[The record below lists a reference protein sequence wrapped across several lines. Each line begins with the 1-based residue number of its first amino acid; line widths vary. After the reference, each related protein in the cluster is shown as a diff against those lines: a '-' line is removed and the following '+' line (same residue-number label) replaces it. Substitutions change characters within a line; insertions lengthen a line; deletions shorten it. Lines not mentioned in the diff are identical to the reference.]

1 MAWVDALALRKD
13 EKVVDSWIGF
23 REIIGATFDVTIEE
37 EKKHRRRVTVKER
50 KEGLLVLTTQRLLF
64 LEGMEPDNK
73 QLGESVKL
81 SLIDI
86 DTEKVWFERAPLKPL
101 DDVPGYDTHIFRLK
115 RVGKRKDF
123 NKFKKL
129 LEEYIKK
136 RNEQLAKEAQK
147 VVKFRIN

>member
-23 REIIGATFDVTIEE
+23 REIIGGTFDVTIEE
-37 EKKHRRRVTVKER
+37 EKKHRKRVTVKER

-101 DDVPGYDTHIFRLK
+101 DDAPGYDTHIFRLK
-115 RVGKRKDF
+115 RVGKRKEF

-136 RNEQLAKEAQK
+136 RNEQLAKETQK
-147 VVKFRIN
+147 VVKFKIS

>member
-23 REIIGATFDVTIEE
+23 REIIGSTFDVTIEE
-37 EKKHRRRVTVKER
+37 EKKHRKRVTVKER

-73 QLGESVKL
+73 QLGEAVKL

-86 DTEKVWFERAPLKPL
+86 DTQKVWFERAPLKPL
-101 DDVPGYDTHIFRLK
+101 DEVPGYDTHIFRLK
-115 RVGKRKDF
+115 RIGKRKDF

-136 RNEQLAKEAQK
+136 RNEQLTKERQK